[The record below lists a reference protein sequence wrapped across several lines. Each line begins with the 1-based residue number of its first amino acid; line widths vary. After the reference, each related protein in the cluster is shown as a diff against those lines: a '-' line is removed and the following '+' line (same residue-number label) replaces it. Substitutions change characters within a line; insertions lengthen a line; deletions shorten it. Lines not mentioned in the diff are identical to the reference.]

1 MESSRNPLSNSCSG
15 FRNARF
21 SQITFCTDCHFPL
34 KTTLIFAFIHCLWF
48 SLRMLLVRVQ
58 MVKLNRKCILAEWQG
73 PLRNP
78 TDNLFWTQRRKF
90 NYRLFTEFDF
100 SLLEIWQAELTASSR
115 AVPVGRSQ
123 TWARDVVTA
132 PGPSSGEGEGGEGV
146 RSSRR
151 PEVLGQEGTG

>member
-1 MESSRNPLSNSCSG
+1 MVFSKNAIGESSSCKTKHKSASLLSS
-15 FRNARF
+15 R
-21 SQITFCTDCHFPL
+21 D
-34 KTTLIFAFIHCLWF
+34 
-48 SLRMLLVRVQ
+48 
-58 MVKLNRKCILAEWQG
+58 

-78 TDNLFWTQRRKF
+78 TDNLFWTLRRKF

-100 SLLEIWQAELTASSR
+100 SLLGIWQAELTPSSR
-115 AVPVGRSQ
+115 AMPVGRSQ

-132 PGPSSGEGEGGEGV
+132 PGPSSGVGEGGEGV